1 MAGYTHEW
9 LCQQIVEKA
18 QDAIVFAD
26 RKGTIRLWNSGAQ
39 TIFGHSP
46 EEALGKSLDLIIPE
60 RLRERHWKGYHKV
73 METGDTR
80 YGTEVLA
87 VPAIGKNDSRIS
99 IEFTIILL
107 TNDAGETL
115 GTAALIRDVTKRW
128 HSEKEIKK
136 RLADLEAKRQK
147 VASPDIS

>member
-1 MAGYTHEW
+1 MTAYTHEW

-18 QDAIVFAD
+18 QDAVIFAD
-26 RKGTIRLWNSGAQ
+26 REGTIRLWNSGAR

-46 EEALGKSLDLIIPE
+46 EEALGNRLDLIIPE

-80 YGTEVLA
+80 YGREVLT

-107 TNDAGETL
+107 TNDAGEPL
-115 GTAALIRDVTKRW
+115 GTAALIRDVTERW
-128 HSEKEIKK
+128 QRERELKT
-136 RLADLEAKRQK
+136 RLAALEGDSRNTEQ
-147 VASPDIS
+147 